1 MKIAAYQGEGVSGD
15 IAKALDLLQA
25 NAAEAARAG
34 AGLIVF
40 PELFLTGYNIGAAVF
55 ELAEPAGGPS
65 AAKVSAIARETG
77 VTIIYGYPERA
88 GDLVF
93 NSACLITPA
102 GGGIANYRKAHLY
115 GGGETKL
122 FARGDSLMVAELEG
136 IKIGILI
143 CYDVEFPE
151 AVRALSLAGAELIAV
166 PTALIRP
173 FDIVARTL
181 VPARAFEN
189 QVYVA
194 YAGMCGSEAG
204 LGYCGLSCIVG
215 PDGQD
220 LARAGTGP
228 ALLFAD
234 IDLSVISR
242 SRKENPYL
250 IDRNPELYAAPVKP
264 VSSFSGITNWVRKS
278 ISGENHG

>member
-1 MKIAAYQGEGVSGD
+1 MKLAVCQGKGTAGD
-15 IAKALDLLQA
+15 VPRAIELLRHRALA
-25 NAAEAARAG
+25 AAEAG
-34 AGLIVF
+34 AGLAIF
-40 PELFLTGYNIGAAVF
+40 PEMFLTGYNIGDAVF
-55 ELAEPAGGPS
+55 KLAEPVDGPS
-65 AAKVSAIARETG
+65 SQKAAAIAREAG
-77 VTIIYGYPERA
+77 VALLYGYPERD
-88 GDLVF
+88 GDTVY
-93 NSACLITPA
+93 NSALLIGRDGAPL
-102 GGGIANYRKAHLY
+102 ANYRKTHLY
-115 GGGETKL
+115 GGEEKRL
-122 FARGDSLMVAELEG
+122 FAPGKSLMLAELDG
-136 IKIGILI
+136 LKIGILI

-151 AVRALSLAGAELIAV
+151 AVRALALAGAELIAV

-228 ALLFAD
+228 DLLLAD
-234 IDLSVISR
+234 IDLSTISR

-264 VSSFSGITNWVRKS
+264 VSSFSRK
-278 ISGENHG
+278 